1 MSDGARII
9 VRFGTLEALAETLQ
23 SAHDDLVEQVED
35 VLAKADAEMTGWSAA
50 TTSRAAQQAYRQK
63 VLDGVE
69 DLVKA
74 LDTVRTTLAEVGTMA
89 HEAEV
94 RNVAVLD

>member
-35 VLAKADAEMTGWSAA
+35 LLTRADAEMGDWSAA
-50 TTSRAAQQAYRQK
+50 TTSRAAQRAYRQQ
-63 VLDGVE
+63 VVDGVD
-69 DLVKA
+69 DLVAA
-74 LDTVRTTLAEVGTMA
+74 LDTVRTTLAEVATMA

-94 RNVAVLD
+94 RNVAALD